1 MLKKR
6 IKNEPK
12 TNKTRT
18 TNQYRNKN
26 EQKTNQKWSDN
37 EPIQK
42 KTTKKRTKTMNTS
55 TCIQSLENRPLSY
68 KAENSLEDNTII
80 LEQIKQSKI
89 KILLLWILAA
99 LHWAVTE
106 ME

>member
-1 MLKKR
+1 MKR
-6 IKNEPK
+6 K
-12 TNKTRT
+12 R
-18 TNQYRNKN
+18 RN
-26 EQKTNQKWSDN
+26 N

-89 KILLLWILAA
+89 KILLKSILAA
-99 LHWAVTE
+99 LHWAVNE